1 MIIDGGFPYNWRD
14 STLGERSITN
24 TSILEGA
31 PYLSIVIP
39 AYNEAR
45 RLPPTLNRLHAYLRE
60 QRFDWEILVIS
71 NGSTDGT
78 EGVVERA
85 AADIPN
91 LRLVSLTERGKGLAT
106 KTGAL
111 RSNGQIVFLCD
122 ADLSMPPEEIAA
134 FLQEIESFDVVVGS
148 REAPG
153 ARRYREPWHRHLM
166 GRVFNQLVQLLA
178 VRGIDDTQCG
188 FKAFRRGAAQAVFSQ
203 QTLRGFGF
211 DVEVLF
217 LARRFGYEIRELP
230 IDWYFDPDTRVRPG
244 VDSLEMLGEVLMI
257 RIRDARGQ
265 YHAPRSA
272 VAAGGEDRA

>member
-1 MIIDGGFPYNWRD
+1 MA
-14 STLGERSITN
+14 
-24 TSILEGA
+24 A
-31 PYLSIVIP
+31 PTVSIVIP
-39 AYNEAR
+39 AYNEAE
-45 RLPPTLNRLHAYLRE
+45 RLPATLTRLGQFLRDEAYPA
-60 QRFDWEILVIS
+60 EIVVVDD
-71 NGSTDGT
+71 GSADAT
-78 EGVVERA
+78 VAVAERA
-85 AADIPN
+85 AAADP
-91 LRLVSLTERGKGLAT
+91 LVRLVRAPHRGKGAAVRRGMLAAR
-106 KTGAL
+106 GAV
-111 RSNGQIVFLCD
+111 RVMCD
-122 ADLSMPPEEIAA
+122 ADLSMPAHELPKLLAPLAA
-134 FLQEIESFDVVVGS
+134 GADVTLAT
-148 REAPG
+148 REGDG
-153 ARRYREPWHRHLM
+153 ARRIGEPYRRHLM
-166 GRVFNQLVQLLA
+166 GRVFNALVRLLA
-178 VRGIDDTQCG
+178 VPGLHDTQCG